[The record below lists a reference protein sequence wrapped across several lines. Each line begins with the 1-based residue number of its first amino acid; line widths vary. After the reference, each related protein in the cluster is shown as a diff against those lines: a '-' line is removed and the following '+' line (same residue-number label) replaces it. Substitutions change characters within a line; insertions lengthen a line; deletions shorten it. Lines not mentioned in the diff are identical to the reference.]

1 MNTKIKSL
9 ALILALT
16 TAATAQPASLS
27 LLCKNPMPLLKNGAF
42 IGLGLAA
49 GMQLVT
55 PKFLNSMTTNHGPL
69 RVAGALFGA
78 GLVISYLYKQYVQ
91 NKYTFS
97 FEGSSASTTSNTLE
111 ATYQNIVK
119 TKFDEVKSL
128 ITGSTTDTTTLQKIQ
143 KIFDKPKLGLGNSTK
158 VANVDRS
165 IVTTGNNNYL
175 SMTGSSSNASGSVIM
190 SNGKGNRIVVDGNNA
205 SVCINNSNGT
215 FSINGHSHDEYI
227 ADILQYTDDYS
238 KNLLCY
244 ALESGSSEISAYII
258 TLHEQHNI

>member
-1 MNTKIKSL
+1 MNTKFKSL

-16 TAATAQPASLS
+16 TATTAQPISLS
-27 LLCKNPMPLLKNGAF
+27 FKNPMPLLKNGAF

-97 FEGSSASTTSNTLE
+97 FEGSSASTASNVLE

-119 TKFDEVKSL
+119 TKFDDVKGL
-128 ITGSTTDTTTLQKIQ
+128 IASSTTDTEALSKIK
-143 KIFDKPKLGLGNSTK
+143 KIFDKPKLGLGSSVT
-158 VANVDRS
+158 VDGVSGS
-165 IVTTGNNNYL
+165 IVNTGNGNTIEINR
-175 SMTGSSSNASGSVIM
+175 GSGTSGSVII
-190 SNGKGNRIVVDGNNA
+190 SNGKGNRIAVDGDGS

-227 ADILQYTDDYS
+227 ADILKFTNDYS